1 MKENIVE
8 IAKGNFGMIYDHLTD
23 GVYYLKY
30 DENLTNSTGANC
42 ERIQLS
48 PQVWKKEMVNCATAY
63 YLNAWL
69 CYDLGSRKNLIQY
82 IDSYSGSAKAGY
94 EGASVESDKQRL
106 YYLREKY
113 LAVISAMK
121 LKEEI
126 DGFPY
131 YDLIYSLRSVSNKLV
146 EYTPSEKPSSDL
158 YKTAWMTPVALEL
171 LKWMDEKKFQ
181 FLDLLF
187 YNAAFKKSHRN
198 KHFNKKVKEAYADYF
213 QAIKQL
219 KETGNPKEYVLGAFL
234 LQQYEPIFEHMI
246 AACLSICRED
256 FPSDINMKAL
266 RKATF
271 PWWNCEIIHVQYADE
286 KANTKGKLYF
296 KTAGDY
302 VNLMKAAW
310 ASFSSLSDSE
320 ILNKNHYI
328 KKVLLNDMLKA
339 HFEANENKQRDHLDA
354 RTDYP
359 VKYYNPFESD
369 VQARSVLFE
378 LSHPKWTDED
388 YVAIRDFLRNKYP
401 IIENHISFQ
410 LGDPMKW
417 SDSVIENIRDYYD
430 PLFDGFFGFVRCE
443 IAKQDGYDECPKCHK
458 PTKLTKD
465 GSTPAGAQRYICE
478 KCGKTYT
485 PNQKKKQYSESTKAM
500 ARKMLKEGKSVR
512 KIAKELGC
520 SKSSVSKWKRDA

>member
-310 ASFSSLSDSE
+310 ASFSSSSDSE
-320 ILNKNHYI
+320 TLSKNHYI
-328 KKVLLNDMLKA
+328 KKVLLDDMLKA
-339 HFEANENKQRDHLDA
+339 YFKSNEIKQRNNLDDQ
-354 RTDYP
+354 TDYP
-359 VKYYNPFESD
+359 AKYFNPFEGD

-378 LSHPKWTDED
+378 VSHPTWTDED
-388 YVAIRDFLRNKYP
+388 YVAIQDFLRNEYP

-417 SDSVIENIRDYYD
+417 SDSVVENIREYYD

-443 IAKQDGYDECPKCHK
+443 IAKKDGYDNCPKCHK
-458 PTKLTKD
+458 RTKRTKD
-465 GSTPAGAQRYICE
+465 GFTPAGAQRYICE
-478 KCGKTYT
+478 KCGETYT
-485 PNQKKKQYSESTKAM
+485 PNPKKKTYSKSTKAR
-500 ARKMLKEGKSVR
+500 ARKMLKKGKSVR
-512 KIAKELGC
+512 EIAKKLGC
-520 SKSSVSKWKRDA
+520 SKSSVSKWKREA